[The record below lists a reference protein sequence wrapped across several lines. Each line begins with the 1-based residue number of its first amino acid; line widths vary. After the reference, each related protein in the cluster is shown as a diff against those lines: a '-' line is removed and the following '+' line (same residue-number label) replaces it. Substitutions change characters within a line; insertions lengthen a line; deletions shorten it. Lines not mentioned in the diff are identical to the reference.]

1 MRVFTLHAHNPGPIT
16 GRGNWTYVVPG
27 ARPLLIDAGVGH
39 PEHLA
44 ALDEVLPRGA
54 ATVVVTH
61 AHSDHA
67 SGAPVLADRWPAA
80 DFCKMPWPERDLA
93 AVPWQA
99 IGEGTVFETEQGPLQ
114 VLHTPGHAPDH
125 LVLWHEET
133 RTLFGADLLL
143 AGTTV
148 TIPARHGGDLSAY
161 LASLRRIRT
170 LAPRVV
176 LPAHGAVIHDAV
188 ALIDG
193 YLQHR
198 QQREDQVLAAL
209 AEGHDTIEAIT
220 RRIYASLDAA
230 LVPLAREG
238 VLAHLRKLAD
248 EGRVAADGESW
259 QLLG

>member
-1 MRVFTLHAHNPGPIT
+1 LRVCTLHAHNPGPIT
-16 GRGNWTYVVPG
+16 GAGNWTYVVPG

-39 PEHLA
+39 PDHLD
-44 ALDEVLPRGA
+44 ALDDVLPQGA
-54 ATVVVTH
+54 STVVVTH

-67 SGAPVLADRWPAA
+67 SGAPILCDRWPAA
-80 DFCKMPWPERDLA
+80 SFCKIPWPERDLA
-93 AVPWQA
+93 AVPWHA
-99 IGEGTVFETEQGPLQ
+99 IGDGTVFETEQGPLQ

-125 LVLWHEET
+125 LVLWHADT

-161 LASLRRIRT
+161 LASLRRIRA

-188 ALIDG
+188 GLIDR
-193 YLQHR
+193 YLDHR

-209 AEGHDTIEAIT
+209 AEGRDTVESIAS
-220 RRIYASLDAA
+220 RIYVSLEPA

-248 EGRVAADGESW
+248 DGRVSVEGDAW
-259 QLLG
+259 QLRG

>member
-27 ARPLLIDAGVGH
+27 TRPLLIDAGVGH

-67 SGAPVLADRWPAA
+67 SGAPALADRWPAA

-93 AVPWQA
+93 AVPWKA

-161 LASLRRIRT
+161 LASLRRIRA

-220 RRIYASLDAA
+220 GRIYTTLDGA

-248 EGRVAADGESW
+248 EGRVAAEGESW
-259 QLLG
+259 QLLS